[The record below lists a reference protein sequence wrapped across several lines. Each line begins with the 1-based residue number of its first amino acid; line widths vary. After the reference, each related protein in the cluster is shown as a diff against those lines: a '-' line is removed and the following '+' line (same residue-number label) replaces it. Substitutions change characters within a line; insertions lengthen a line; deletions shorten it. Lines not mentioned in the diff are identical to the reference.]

1 MGLNEGSNAMYIGI
15 SEGKISLRVKEG
27 TPGAV
32 QVVGKESG
40 KISWVKYYRSITGY
54 LTGLVNRQDKFN
66 DKMYNWHLTIV
77 DGNDTYIMQVREQS
91 GYGRSLMKSLPNVD
105 FNQKITF
112 SPYLKVV
119 EDKKRGTLYL
129 QQRGE
134 NVDWYFTRENPHG
147 LPELEKRI
155 DGRGNITYDDS
166 AVLNFFL
173 NYVDNEILPRIEA
186 ANRKRLGE
194 LPTEEPITEEDDP
207 TAWMEQEH
215 ARQVA
220 SVRAEHKSSGN
231 QSSDMNP
238 YQRPPRS
245 IATFS
250 DGTPI
255 PNPDDLPF

>member
-1 MGLNEGSNAMYIGI
+1 
-15 SEGKISLRVKEG
+15 
-27 TPGAV
+27 
-32 QVVGKESG
+32 
-40 KISWVKYYRSITGY
+40 
-54 LTGLVNRQDKFN
+54 
-66 DKMYNWHLTIV
+66 
-77 DGNDTYIMQVREQS
+77 
-91 GYGRSLMKSLPNVD
+91 
-105 FNQKITF
+105 
-112 SPYLKVV
+112 
-119 EDKKRGTLYL
+119 
-129 QQRGE
+129 
-134 NVDWYFTRENPHG
+134 VDWYFTRENPHG

-220 SVRAEHKSSGN
+220 SVRAEYESSGN